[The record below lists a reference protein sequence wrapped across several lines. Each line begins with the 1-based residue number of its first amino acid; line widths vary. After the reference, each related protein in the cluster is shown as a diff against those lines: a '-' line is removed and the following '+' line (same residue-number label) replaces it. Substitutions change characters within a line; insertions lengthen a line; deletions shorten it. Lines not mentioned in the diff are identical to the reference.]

1 MTTAVQDSCVLH
13 KRAELQLSFDPPF
26 SHPII
31 KGEALSKL
39 KESAKDKGPKKKDLS
54 ARLEGLLPPSYF
66 FPSNY
71 HDDDNNS
78 RRFDTHIALTRPF
91 VCVYPRS
98 LSDSS
103 LNWILFSSVALAPTP
118 ISKRTS
124 G

>member
-31 KGEALSKL
+31 KGKALSKL
-39 KESAKDKGPKKKDLS
+39 KESANDKGPKKRIYQLGSRACCHHLTSFLPTTTTTTIILVDSTRISLS
-54 ARLEGLLPPSYF
+54 HA
-66 FPSNY
+66 
-71 HDDDNNS
+71 H
-78 RRFDTHIALTRPF
+78 F

-103 LNWILFSSVALAPTP
+103 LDCGFCSQVSL
-118 ISKRTS
+118 
-124 G
+124 